1 MFRNEVLPWILS
13 HSCIFGPE
21 HCQGKTSLSFSSS
34 NLNVKSVLPFFFRS
48 WDEASLDIGM
58 GTVLKHTSWRITH
71 RKQKMKWW
79 TVSFLL
85 LQQIHP
91 YIMKFRYCLIHVE
104 TWLFSVLHTRIHERH
119 REWTKRNVRIF
130 ARAKKRAPPHT
141 ELTDMRG
148 GMGSMYILSSLR
160 LVLVQC
166 VK

>member
-1 MFRNEVLPWILS
+1 MKSYLEFCHTAVSLGPSIAKAKRLFPFHLPIWMWKVFFPFSFAHEMKRVLAEKWKQFWNTCHEELRMRN
-13 HSCIFGPE
+13 
-21 HCQGKTSLSFSSS
+21 
-34 NLNVKSVLPFFFRS
+34 
-48 WDEASLDIGM
+48 
-58 GTVLKHTSWRITH
+58 
-71 RKQKMKWW
+71 QKMKWR

-85 LQQIHP
+85 LQEIHLC
-91 YIMKFRYCLIHVE
+91 IMKFRYCLIHVE

-141 ELTDMRG
+141 ELTNMRG
-148 GMGSMYILSSLR
+148 GMGSTYILSSLR